1 MSTGTEDQAV
11 VEFPGMESFYAARGG
26 ERSPESDYG
35 GYNTYDLGINPLNPR
50 VRPLDLRYRV
60 SYVDDTGDFYAVALV
75 GGFAAGAHVILLG
88 SVGPGHVEKD
98 VHAHFGDW
106 AEGEGLGRPLSWFKK
121 RIRTFAPERLTDADL
136 PAGVGRFDSIEVFY
150 DARGGRYSGE
160 SGFGVFNRDDLGV
173 RLRQRLESSGSGLVF
188 IPHGEPNYRVSY
200 VHDTGDF
207 YAVEGR
213 FETTAQVALL
223 GSVGPG
229 HEEPE
234 VCMHFA
240 DWAQGDGPGRPFS
253 WFVERIASFPS
264 S

>member
-1 MSTGTEDQAV
+1 MSTGTVDQAV
-11 VEFPGMESFYAARGG
+11 VEFPGMESFYVDRGG
-26 ERSPESDYG
+26 KSSPESDYG
-35 GYNTYDLGINPLNPR
+35 CHNVDDLGVNPTDPR
-50 VRPLDLRYRV
+50 PHRSWLRYRV
-60 SYVDDTGDFYAVALV
+60 SYVEKTGDFYAVALV
-75 GGFAAGAHVILLG
+75 GGFAAGGHVILLG

-98 VHAHFGDW
+98 VYAHFEDW
-106 AEGEGLGRPLSWFKK
+106 AEGKGSGRPLSWFVE
-121 RIRTFAPERLTDADL
+121 RIRTFAPKRLTDADL

-160 SGFGVFNRDDLGV
+160 SGYGVFNRDDLGV

-223 GSVGPG
+223 GSVGQG